1 MEKLKN
7 TYLELK
13 KTMEEYSKFK
23 EEKSIIRKKCD
34 EKIKEEM
41 KEFGEEMKEIAECA
55 DILLDNF
62 SHYGAVIRF
71 PINITD
77 KEEDIIVVCFTQEN
91 YSIIRSNNDELLYKS
106 DKDIDEF
113 SITAYEYL
121 IVNRKA
127 IIEKTTEK
135 IVSFLQHETD
145 TMNKNMSQETAY
157 YNLLCDKLFSDDIK
171 EMVNK

>member
-1 MEKLKN
+1 MNILKEAC
-7 TYLELK
+7 TELI
-13 KTMEEYSKFK
+13 KTKEAYTKFK

-41 KEFGEEMKEIAECA
+41 KEFCEEMSEIAECA

-77 KEEDIIVVCFTQEN
+77 KEEDVVVVCFAQEY
-91 YSIIRSNNDELLYKS
+91 YSISKKDGEEVLYKS

-121 IVNRKA
+121 IVNRNV
-127 IIEKTTEK
+127 IINKTTDK
-135 IVSFLQHETD
+135 IVSFLKHETD

-157 YNLLCDKLFSDDIK
+157 YDLLCDRLFSDDSKI
-171 EMVNK
+171 

>member
-1 MEKLKN
+1 MNTLKEACMELI
-7 TYLELK
+7 
-13 KTMEEYSKFK
+13 KTKEAYTKFK

-41 KEFGEEMKEIAECA
+41 KEFCEEMSEIAECA

-77 KEEDIIVVCFTQEN
+77 KEDDVVVVCFAQEH
-91 YSIIRSNNDELLYKS
+91 YSISRNSNDEILYKS

-113 SITAYEYL
+113 SIAAYEYL
-121 IVNRKA
+121 IVNRKN
-127 IIEKTTEK
+127 IIDRTTEK

-157 YNLLCDKLFSDDIK
+157 YDLLCDKLFSEDIK
-171 EMVNK
+171 ETANK

>member
-1 MEKLKN
+1 MNTLKEAC
-7 TYLELK
+7 TELI
-13 KTMEEYSKFK
+13 KTKEAYTKFK

-41 KEFGEEMKEIAECA
+41 KEFCEEMSEIAECA

-77 KEEDIIVVCFTQEN
+77 KEEDVVVVCFAQEY
-91 YSIIRSNNDELLYKS
+91 YSISKKDGEEVLYKS

-121 IVNRKA
+121 IVNRNV
-127 IIEKTTEK
+127 IINKTTDK
-135 IVSFLQHETD
+135 IVSFLKHETD

-157 YNLLCDKLFSDDIK
+157 YDLLCDRLFSDDSKI
-171 EMVNK
+171 